1 MVSCEKVIIKQLTE
15 KAGKNLSV
23 LYFQWILRK
32 EITSHCMDHF
42 LYTYLLRCRRVSQK
56 IINFEDTE
64 MKETV
69 APV

>member
-23 LYFQWILRK
+23 LHFQWILRK
-32 EITSHCMDHF
+32 EITWYGSF
-42 LYTYLLRCRRVSQK
+42 SLYLFAQVQESKPK
-56 IINFEDTE
+56 IINFEETE

>member
-15 KAGKNLSV
+15 KAGKKSFSFVFSV
-23 LYFQWILRK
+23 DIEKRDYISLYGSF
-32 EITSHCMDHF
+32 S
-42 LYTYLLRCRRVSQK
+42 LYLFAQVQESKPK